1 MLGRFLEI
9 ALVTDRPQAAWETW
23 QQLGFVPAM
32 AGDIWR
38 HEYGVVCCTG
48 LSLGW
53 HAAATEPLSLRTVR
67 PNVIALEREL
77 EALGVAVESAQLGP
91 DVFNQLTLREPS
103 GMAMQVL
110 EARSFTP
117 PADVP
122 GRTLLGRFETLS
134 LPVDDVE
141 TATSFWSALGY
152 AARETTLPWK
162 DTEIDGLP
170 LAYHTARECPQPLLV
185 FNRDAQELELEPLLA
200 CGLERGRNL
209 STLSGANHQMLHSPG
224 DIGLLLLA

>member
-23 QQLGFVPAM
+23 QQLGFVA
-32 AGDIWR
+32 ATTGDIWQ
-38 HEYGVVCCTG
+38 HEYGVVCCAG

-53 HAAATEPLSLRTVR
+53 HATAAEPLSLRTVR

-77 EALGVAVESAQLGP
+77 EDLEVTVESAQLGP

-122 GRTLLGRFETLS
+122 GRTSLGRFETLS
-134 LPVDDVE
+134 LPVGDME

-152 AARETTLPWK
+152 AARDTTLPWK
-162 DTEIDGLP
+162 GTEIDGLP
-170 LAYHTARECPQPLLV
+170 LAYHTTQDCPQPLLV
-185 FNRDAQELELEPLLA
+185 FNRDAQALELEPLLA
-200 CGLERGRNL
+200 SGLQRGRNL
-209 STLSGANHQMLHSPG
+209 STLSGSDHQMLRSAG